1 MESPKKLA
9 IFLGRLKKVL
19 GIGGYLVIFSALI
32 EGLTFSIQ
40 PYLSFPITVPQ
51 RWKIALTI
59 ICVLFAISGIVWF
72 NKTLRIINVHFA
84 GGENK
89 LVTHGPYNYVRHP
102 LYSILTLSLPPI
114 AILWN
119 EDILFILPWALI
131 ILFAKNMV
139 KIEEHGLIETFGE
152 RYLQY
157 KACVPSLIPYKG
169 NAATKFRKQIEA
181 EEIE

>member
-1 MESPKKLA
+1 MEKPKKFTV
-9 IFLGRLKKVL
+9 FLGRIKKVL
-19 GIGGYLVIFSALI
+19 GVGGYLVIFSILL
-32 EGLTFSIQ
+32 EVLTFSIQ
-40 PYLSFPITVPQ
+40 PYLSFPVTAPQ
-51 RWKIALTI
+51 RWKVVLTI
-59 ICVLFAISGIVWF
+59 ICVLFAISGIIWF

-139 KIEEHGLIETFGE
+139 KIEEHGLIKTFGE

-157 KACVPSLIPYKG
+157 KTYVPSLFPYKG
-169 NAATKFRKQIEA
+169 NAGKKLRKQLEA
-181 EEIE
+181 EK